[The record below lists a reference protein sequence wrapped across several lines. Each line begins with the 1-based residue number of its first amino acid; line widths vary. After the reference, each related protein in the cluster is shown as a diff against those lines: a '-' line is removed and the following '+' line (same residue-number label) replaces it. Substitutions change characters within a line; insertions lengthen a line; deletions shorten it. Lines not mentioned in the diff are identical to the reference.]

1 MLSSGE
7 SINTIIIARGE
18 NHVNSGP
25 LTADTV
31 QSSHPVFPFQVIH
44 SQEPAVPTEQVITLE
59 ETQLAGSQV
68 FVTLPDSQTSQTSSE
83 LVAVTVEDLLD
94 GTVTLICGEAK

>member
-1 MLSSGE
+1 
-7 SINTIIIARGE
+7 
-18 NHVNSGP
+18 
-25 LTADTV
+25 
-31 QSSHPVFPFQVIH
+31 
-44 SQEPAVPTEQVITLE
+44 VITLE
-59 ETQLAGSQV
+59 ESQLANSQV

>member
-1 MLSSGE
+1 MSVTSARSSSPHLLCSRFTSSA
-7 SINTIIIARGE
+7 SI
-18 NHVNSGP
+18 
-25 LTADTV
+25 
-31 QSSHPVFPFQVIH
+31 QVIRAP
-44 SQEPAVPTEQVITLE
+44 EPAAPAEQVITLE

-68 FVTLPDSQTSQTSSE
+68 FVTLPDSQTSQNSSE

>member
-1 MLSSGE
+1 MRLEPCKFWGAHCGHCPKQPSCLS
-7 SINTIIIARGE
+7 
-18 NHVNSGP
+18 
-25 LTADTV
+25 
-31 QSSHPVFPFQVIH
+31 FQVI
-44 SQEPAVPTEQVITLE
+44 QAPEAAAPAEQVITLE

-68 FVTLPDSQTSQTSSE
+68 FVTLPESQTSQNSSE

>member
-1 MLSSGE
+1 MD
-7 SINTIIIARGE
+7 
-18 NHVNSGP
+18 
-25 LTADTV
+25 TA
-31 QSSHPVFPFQVIH
+31 QSSLPLFPFQVI
-44 SQEPAVPTEQVITLE
+44 QTPEPVASAEQVITLE

-68 FVTLPDSQTSQTSSE
+68 FVTLPDSQASQTSSE

>member
-1 MLSSGE
+1 M
-7 SINTIIIARGE
+7 
-18 NHVNSGP
+18 
-25 LTADTV
+25 
-31 QSSHPVFPFQVIH
+31 
-44 SQEPAVPTEQVITLE
+44 SQEPCKFWVAHCGHCPEQPSCLFLQVIRAPEPAAPAEQMITLE

-68 FVTLPDSQTSQTSSE
+68 FVTLPDSQTSQNSSE

>member
-1 MLSSGE
+1 M
-7 SINTIIIARGE
+7 A
-18 NHVNSGP
+18 
-25 LTADTV
+25 
-31 QSSHPVFPFQVIH
+31 
-44 SQEPAVPTEQVITLE
+44 PTEQVIALE

-68 FVTLPDSQTSQTSSE
+68 FVTLPESQTSQNSSE

>member
-1 MLSSGE
+1 M
-7 SINTIIIARGE
+7 
-18 NHVNSGP
+18 V
-25 LTADTV
+25 
-31 QSSHPVFPFQVIH
+31 QVI
-44 SQEPAVPTEQVITLE
+44 QAPEAAAPAEQVITLE

-68 FVTLPDSQTSQTSSE
+68 FVTLPESQTSQNSSE

>member
-1 MLSSGE
+1 MSSG
-7 SINTIIIARGE
+7 ALFRDC
-18 NHVNSGP
+18 
-25 LTADTV
+25 A
-31 QSSHPVFPFQVIH
+31 QSNLLFFPFQVI
-44 SQEPAVPTEQVITLE
+44 QTPEPVAPAEQVITLE

-68 FVTLPDSQTSQTSSE
+68 FVTLPDSQASSTGSE

>member
-1 MLSSGE
+1 MD
-7 SINTIIIARGE
+7 
-18 NHVNSGP
+18 
-25 LTADTV
+25 TA
-31 QSSHPVFPFQVIH
+31 QSSLVLFPLQVI
-44 SQEPAVPTEQVITLE
+44 QTPEPPVAATEQVITLE

-68 FVTLPDSQTSQTSSE
+68 FVALPDSQTSQASSE

>member
-1 MLSSGE
+1 MSVASVRSSSPHQLCCRFTSNV
-7 SINTIIIARGE
+7 SI
-18 NHVNSGP
+18 
-25 LTADTV
+25 
-31 QSSHPVFPFQVIH
+31 QVI
-44 SQEPAVPTEQVITLE
+44 QAPEPAAPAEQVITLE

-68 FVTLPDSQTSQTSSE
+68 FVTLPDPQTSQNSSE

>member
-1 MLSSGE
+1 MRGNHVSSGE
-7 SINTIIIARGE
+7 PA
-18 NHVNSGP
+18 
-25 LTADTV
+25 LDTA
-31 QSSHPVFPFQVIH
+31 QSSLPVFPFQVI
-44 SQEPAVPTEQVITLE
+44 QTPEPVAATEQVITLE

-68 FVTLPDSQTSQTSSE
+68 FVTLPDSQTSQSSSE

>member
-1 MLSSGE
+1 MRWEPCKFWGAHCGQCPEQPSCLS
-7 SINTIIIARGE
+7 
-18 NHVNSGP
+18 
-25 LTADTV
+25 
-31 QSSHPVFPFQVIH
+31 FQVI
-44 SQEPAVPTEQVITLE
+44 QAPEAVAPTEQVIALE

-68 FVTLPDSQTSQTSSE
+68 FVTLPESQTSQNSSE

>member
-1 MLSSGE
+1 MD
-7 SINTIIIARGE
+7 
-18 NHVNSGP
+18 
-25 LTADTV
+25 TA
-31 QSSHPVFPFQVIH
+31 QPCLAVFPLQVI
-44 SQEPAVPTEQVITLE
+44 QTAEPVAPTEQVVTLE

-68 FVTLPDSQTSQTSSE
+68 FVTLPDSQTAQTSSE